1 MPRNITVTFD
11 DGTSHVYQN
20 APDDITPDQVT
31 ARAQKDFGKSVTA
44 LDGGRSAK
52 AAAPQSG
59 VPVGRVGMGADVG
72 PAMGLLSP
80 EQKREALQTGAGII
94 AGMAAGPILGAGAEA
109 LGGALPA
116 LARFTA
122 PLATALRTSGMES
135 GLARTAPR
143 SAQLAMRGVGG
154 AATGGVAAGV
164 VNPEDTGFGMV
175 SGAAVPVVG
184 APLLAKTASGI
195 GGLIDRLGGVSPL
208 VRAGRMT
215 RATAGDQLNAL
226 RAAMQTQPDRTAAE
240 LAADLKLPLFQAL
253 VQKAENIDPM
263 LTNRLLRER
272 EGEDLLNSLRRI
284 SGGATQTEMRAGRE
298 ASDKTLREITTPMRE
313 DVLQAAGTAGKVG
326 PELEAKAAGYRK
338 AASDAVQD
346 VRRFS
351 AAGDRALEWAK
362 NWAPGGERQA
372 GALRGPTKFTY
383 PGELAGRA
391 ENVAGQAADRS
402 LQYGEIARDAEMR
415 LASLEASGL
424 KPLKTDSMI
433 AALSAKLKDPEIATN
448 REANAAVTRV
458 AQMLQDWTNQY
469 GVITPEALYAIRKN
483 GVSGVIRDLNP
494 SMDEKAQRK
503 FAAQVMGN
511 IKPLIDDAIERAS
524 GSSTAWKNYLR
535 TFEEGKSGI
544 SRKELSAQ
552 LTDLFQ
558 NNKSAF
564 EKIVRGDDPAAV
576 EAILGPGKY
585 DIAQELVN
593 EMPTLRKAAES
604 IRVGEEVGAQAKMGR
619 AALTEQQARK
629 RWYKRF
635 PFFTRAST
643 AINEVAAALE
653 AKTRD
658 KTMDVLI
665 EAAKSGRKMQE
676 VLDALPADER
686 IKVLKVLKTPADW
699 KRWAQGVGSATAGAT
714 TAEPRNRLAPQSQN
728 ALAQ

>member
-1 MPRNITVTFD
+1 MPIYRIEGKRVRTDKPLTD
-11 DGTSHVYQN
+11 AEIDEIGAQIRGTP
-20 APDDITPDQVT
+20 APV
-31 ARAQKDFGKSVTA
+31 
-44 LDGGRSAK
+44 
-52 AAAPQSG
+52 AAPVAAPAPQQSG
-59 VPVGRVGMGADVG
+59 IPVGRAGVGGDVG
-72 PAMGLLSP
+72 PAMALLSP
-80 EQKREALQTGAGII
+80 EQKRSALELGAQV
-94 AGMAAGPILGAGAEA
+94 AALGAGGVIGAGVRGVSA
-109 LGGALPA
+109 LLPRA
-116 LARFTA
+116 APYLE
-122 PLATALRTSGMES
+122 PLATAIETGGLRS
-135 GLARTAPR
+135 GLSTTAPR
-143 SAQLAMRGVGG
+143 AAQLGMRATGGAIAGAGG
-154 AATGGVAAGV
+154 AAV
-164 VNPEDTGFGMV
+164 VNPEDAGYGAMV
-175 SGAAVPVVG
+175 GAAVPVVG
-184 APLLAKTASGI
+184 APLLARGASAI
-195 GGLIDRLGGVSPL
+195 GAGIDRLAGVSPM
-208 VRAGRMT
+208 VRAGRMA

-226 RAAMQTQPDRTAAE
+226 RTAMQAQPDRPAAE

-253 VQKAENIDPM
+253 VQKAENVDPM

-272 EGEDLLNSLRRI
+272 EGEDLLNSLRRV

-298 ASDKTLREITTPMRE
+298 ASDKVLREITTPMRE
-313 DVLQAAGTAGKVG
+313 DVLRAAGTAGEVG
-326 PELEAKAAGYRK
+326 PKLEAKAAGYRQ

-351 AAGDRALEWAK
+351 AAGDRANEWAK
-362 NWAPGGERQA
+362 DWAPGGQRQA
-372 GALRGPTKFTY
+372 GAPRGPTKFTY

-391 ENVAGQAADRS
+391 DVVAGQAAERS

-433 AALSAKLKDPEIATN
+433 SALRGKLKDPEVATN

-458 AQMLQDWTNQY
+458 ADMLQDWTNQY

-503 FAAQVMGN
+503 FAAQVMTN
-511 IKPLIDDAIERAS
+511 IKPLIDGAIERAS

-544 SRKELSAQ
+544 SRKELAAQ

-585 DIAQELVN
+585 DIAQELVS

-604 IRVGEEVGAQAKMGR
+604 IRVGEKIGEQAKMGR
-619 AALTEQQARK
+619 AALTEQQARE

-665 EAAKSGRKMQE
+665 DAAKSGRKMQE
-676 VLDALPADER
+676 VLDTLPADER
-686 IKVLKVLKTPADW
+686 IKVLRVLKTPADW
-699 KRWAQGVGSATAGAT
+699 NKWASGIATSYAGSQA
-714 TAEPRNRLAPQSQN
+714 AEPRNRLAPPPQN

>member
-52 AAAPQSG
+52 PAAPQSG
-59 VPVGRVGMGADVG
+59 VPVGRAGVGADVG

-164 VNPEDTGFGMV
+164 VNPEDAGFGMV

-226 RAAMQTQPDRTAAE
+226 RAAMQTQPDRPAAE

-284 SGGATQTEMRAGRE
+284 SGGATQTEMRAGRGE
-298 ASDKTLREITTPMRE
+298 TQKALTAVTTPMRE
-313 DVLQAAGTAGKVG
+313 RALAAAGV
-326 PELEAKAAGYRK
+326 
-338 AASDAVQD
+338 
-346 VRRFS
+346 
-351 AAGDRALEWAK
+351 
-362 NWAPGGERQA
+362 
-372 GALRGPTKFTY
+372 
-383 PGELAGRA
+383 AGRA
-391 ENVAGQAADRS
+391 APEDVAA
-402 LQYGEIARDAEMR
+402 
-415 LASLEASGL
+415 LEAIGL
-424 KPLKTDSMI
+424 KPLKTGTIVSD
-433 AALSAKLKDPEIATN
+433 LRDKLATSDVATN
-448 REANAAVTRV
+448 REANAAMARV
-458 AQMLQDWTNQY
+458 ADLLEQWTNER
-469 GVITPEALYAIRKN
+469 GVIKPEDLYNIRKN
-483 GVSGVIRDLNP
+483 AVSGVIRDLNP

-503 FAAQVMGN
+503 FAAQVMGE
-511 IKPLIDDAIERAS
+511 IKPLIDNAIEEAGGGGKFGKQWTS
-524 GSSTAWKNYLR
+524 YLK

-619 AALTEQQARK
+619 AALTEQQARE

>member
-1 MPRNITVTFD
+1 MPRNITVTFS
-11 DGTSHVYQN
+11 DGSTHVYQN
-20 APDDITPDQVT
+20 APDDISPAQVT
-31 ARAQKDFGKSVTA
+31 ERAQKEFGKSVKA
-44 LDGGRSAK
+44 LDGGR
-52 AAAPQSG
+52 AAAPSG
-59 VPVGRVGMGADVG
+59 IPVGRTGVGADVG
-72 PAMGLLSP
+72 PAMAMLSP
-80 EQKREALQTGAGII
+80 EEKKQALQTGAGIL
-94 AGMAAGPILGAGAEA
+94 AGMAAGPVLGAGAEMI
-109 LGGALPA
+109 GGAIPT

-143 SAQLAMRGVGG
+143 TAQIAMRGVGG
-154 AATGGVAAGV
+154 AAAGGVGAGV
-164 VNPEDTGFGMV
+164 VNPEDVGFGMI
-175 SGAAVPVVG
+175 SGAAVPVIG
-184 APLLAKTASGI
+184 APLLASGARI
-195 GGLIDRLGGVSPL
+195 VGGAIDRLGGISPM
-208 VRAGRMT
+208 VRAGRMV

-226 RAAMQTQPDRTAAE
+226 RAAMQTQPASPAAE

-253 VQKAENIDPM
+253 VQKAENVDPM

-272 EGEDLLNSLRRI
+272 EGEDLVNSLRRI
-284 SGGATQTEMRAGRE
+284 AGGATQTEMRAGRE
-298 ASDKTLREITTPMRE
+298 ASDKVLREITTPMRE
-313 DVLQAAGTAGKVG
+313 DVLRAAGTAGEVG
-326 PELEAKAAGYRK
+326 PKLEAKAAGYRQ
-338 AASDAVQD
+338 AASNAVQD
-346 VRRFS
+346 VRRFA
-351 AAGDRALEWAK
+351 AAGDRANEWAK

-372 GALRGPTKFTY
+372 GAPRGPTKFTY

-391 ENVAGQAADRS
+391 DVVAGQAAERS

-415 LASLEASGL
+415 LQSLADSGL

-433 AALSAKLKDPEIATN
+433 ATLQSKLKDPEVATN

-458 AQMLQDWTNQY
+458 AQMLQDWTDQH

-483 GVSGVIRDLNP
+483 GGSGVIRDLNP
-494 SMDEKAQRK
+494 AMDEKAQRK

-544 SRKELSAQ
+544 SRKELAAQ

-558 NNKSAF
+558 NNKPAF
-564 EKIVRGDDPAAV
+564 AKIVRGDDPAAV

-585 DIAQELVN
+585 DISQELVS

-604 IRVGEEVGAQAKMGR
+604 VRVGEETAAQAKMGR
-619 AALTEQQARK
+619 AALTEQQARE

-676 VLDALPADER
+676 VLDTLPADER
-686 IKVLKVLKTPADW
+686 IKVLRVLKTPADW
-699 KRWAQGVGSATAGAT
+699 RRWAQGIGSATAGAES
-714 TAEPRNRLAPQSQN
+714 AEPRNQLAPQSQN